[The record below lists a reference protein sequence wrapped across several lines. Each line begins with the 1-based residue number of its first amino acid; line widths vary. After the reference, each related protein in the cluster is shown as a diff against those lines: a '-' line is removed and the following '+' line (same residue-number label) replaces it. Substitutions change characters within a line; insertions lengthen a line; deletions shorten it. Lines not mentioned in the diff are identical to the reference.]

1 MLTLFRVM
9 NGALLKHSRELLS
22 YLREDVNAYIFI
34 GAPRIPLY
42 HVSTILRNF
51 YIVTSKCDEELEEI
65 VLSIIESK
73 GRPLTWKE
81 LRKELSGLVGED
93 RLRKALLK
101 LIDKDLVV
109 EMIDGTFGLKD
120 MEATYIPRRMKK
132 RVRPLSPK
140 KFRVKWGPLIEARGS
155 ISAAIQYLKEA
166 RSKKLSS
173 TSVN

>member
-1 MLTLFRVM
+1 MMEKANTFKDIKRKPKVIYEDEEIMVM
-9 NGALLKHSRELLS
+9 K
-22 YLREDVNAYIFI
+22 
-34 GAPRIPLY
+34 AP
-42 HVSTILRNF
+42 S
-51 YIVTSKCDEELEEI
+51 DEELEEI

-93 RLRKALLK
+93 RLRKTLLK

-120 MEATYIPRRMKK
+120 MEATYIPRKIKK

-173 TSVN
+173 TAVN

>member
-1 MLTLFRVM
+1 MMGEVNTFKNVKKKPKVIYEDEEVM
-9 NGALLKHSRELLS
+9 VMR
-22 YLREDVNAYIFI
+22 
-34 GAPRIPLY
+34 AP
-42 HVSTILRNF
+42 S
-51 YIVTSKCDEELEEI
+51 DEELEEI
-65 VLSIIESK
+65 VLSMIESK

-120 MEATYIPRRMKK
+120 MEATYIPKKIKK

-173 TSVN
+173 TAVN

>member
-1 MLTLFRVM
+1 MGEVNTFKDAKKKPKVIYEDEEVM
-9 NGALLKHSRELLS
+9 VMK
-22 YLREDVNAYIFI
+22 
-34 GAPRIPLY
+34 AP
-42 HVSTILRNF
+42 S
-51 YIVTSKCDEELEEI
+51 DEELEEI

-81 LRKELSGLVGED
+81 LRKELSGFVGED
-93 RLRKALLK
+93 RLRKTLLK

-120 MEATYIPRRMKK
+120 MEETYVPRRIKK

-155 ISAAIQYLKEA
+155 ISAAIQYLKEVK
-166 RSKKLSS
+166 SKKISS
-173 TSVN
+173 TAVN